1 MSVSHEFIPRIDMWH
16 VYPGGYRRP
25 IAEYSQRLD
34 ADCLVRKRRG
44 MGYSAPPVEHAKL
57 MLVDLWQY
65 YDRVEKLI
73 VDLRLSGRE
82 AEAERVEI
90 AIRGGATSGEILG
103 RLALALP
110 AVAANVPQFA
120 TESEVLA
127 AWAREAWS
135 SG

>member
-1 MSVSHEFIPRIDMWH
+1 
-16 VYPGGYRRP
+16 
-25 IAEYSQRLD
+25 
-34 ADCLVRKRRG
+34 
-44 MGYSAPPVEHAKL
+44 
-57 MLVDLWQY
+57 VDLWQY

-73 VDLRLSGRE
+73 VDLRLSGYE

-110 AVAANVPQFA
+110 AVAADVPKFA
-120 TESEVLA
+120 AERDALA
-127 AWAREAWS
+127 AWAREACS